1 MVKLTKTDRLDRA
14 FGALADPT
22 RRRIISDVARR
33 ERTVGS
39 LAEQFDISFVA
50 VWKHVRVLREAGL
63 IAVSAERPRVCTLAP
78 NGMSVAADWMAA
90 HGAFWQ
96 AELDQ
101 VGRFLKSAQRP
112 SPPTRP

>member
-1 MVKLTKTDRLDRA
+1 MVKSSALDLA

-22 RRRIISDVARR
+22 RRRIIADVARR
-33 ERTVGS
+33 EHTVGA

-50 VWKHVRVLREAGL
+50 VWKHVQVLRDAG
-63 IAVSAERPRVCTLAP
+63 IITVSERRPRTCTLAR
-78 NGMSVAADWMAA
+78 GGLTEAAKWMAA

-101 VGRFLKSAQRP
+101 VERFLAAKRRP
-112 SPPTRP
+112 STGSKHS